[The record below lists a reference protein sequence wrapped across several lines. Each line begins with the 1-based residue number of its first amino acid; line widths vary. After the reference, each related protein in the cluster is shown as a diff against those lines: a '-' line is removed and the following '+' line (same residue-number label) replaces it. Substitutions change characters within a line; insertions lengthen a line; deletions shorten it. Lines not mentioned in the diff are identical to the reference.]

1 MNRKRDSCGLCR
13 IIRERLTDCHIR
25 EILLFFV
32 LIIAIVLE
40 SEKEKTSYGKERTD
54 ILQTG

>member
-1 MNRKRDSCGLCR
+1 MQDK
-13 IIRERLTDCHIR
+13 RERLTDCYIR
-25 EILLFFV
+25 ETLLFFV
-32 LIIAIVLE
+32 LIIVIVLE

>member
-1 MNRKRDSCGLCR
+1 MQDN
-13 IIRERLTDCHIR
+13 
-25 EILLFFV
+25 
-32 LIIAIVLE
+32 IAIALE

>member
-1 MNRKRDSCGLCR
+1 MQDN
-13 IIRERLTDCHIR
+13 I
-25 EILLFFV
+25 V
-32 LIIAIVLE
+32 IALE

>member
-1 MNRKRDSCGLCR
+1 MRDKRGVPDWLIYQGNSVILN
-13 IIRERLTDCHIR
+13 III
-25 EILLFFV
+25 V
-32 LIIAIVLE
+32 IALE